1 MDLTLDEAL
10 LQLEQQAGAVARLEA
25 TVSELREKLHCTETQ
40 SVSAIRTSASQLK
53 QAMVDIPSE
62 LPRHN
67 DARKFSAIPS
77 DFDLSYGSHE
87 EYSNGLST
95 LVGPPVFNA
104 ADLQKAVEDEH
115 RRYEGLEVQQS
126 KGALTYTVN
135 PWKCQR
141 FRIYLLFRQP
151 HKVGCTFISSYLH
164 MSY

>member
-1 MDLTLDEAL
+1 M
-10 LQLEQQAGAVARLEA
+10 
-25 TVSELREKLHCTETQ
+25 
-40 SVSAIRTSASQLK
+40 
-53 QAMVDIPSE
+53 DIPSE